1 MLRDVP
7 AKEKIMAQP
16 IFIIGSPRSGTSVL
30 TWGIGQHPNISVQP
44 ETNWMPTIAHAAFDA
59 YRIGTARDEFS
70 QLSWAHFPFDEFMV
84 RFGQTIDS
92 ISRDCFERRLEG
104 AIPNYRQGHYERDV
118 GSSFRLIRSPDERK
132 ARWVDGTPAY
142 SFSTYALG
150 LMFPDCKFIHILRR
164 PEQVVNS
171 LAHFE
176 NLGHADTRSFKP
188 AQALRVWLRHTLA
201 AKDTA
206 EFYGSAKVL
215 RIDHADLATDGK
227 AVLSRCFAFLG
238 EPDCD
243 YAASTLGQKRI
254 NSSNAD
260 GERDDTLSKIKDHPY
275 FERAQALYDEL
286 KGSEVPAEP
295 DLSALEEQRAAFDLS
310 QHPTGKT
317 AAATAPKTVAGKILS
332 ALKIRFG
339 R

>member
-1 MLRDVP
+1 
-7 AKEKIMAQP
+7 MAQP

-30 TWGIGQHPNISVQP
+30 TWAIGQHPNISVQP

-59 YRIGTARDEFS
+59 YRIGTTRHEFS
-70 QLSWAHFPFDEFMV
+70 QLSWAHFPLEEFMS
-84 RFGQTIDS
+84 RFGETIDS
-92 ISRDCFERRLEG
+92 ISRDCFERRLEQ
-104 AIPNYRQGHYERDV
+104 AIPNYREGQHPLDT
-118 GSSFRLIRSPDERK
+118 GSSFRLIRSPDDPK

-150 LMFPDCKFIHILRR
+150 LMFPECKFIHILRR
-164 PEQVVNS
+164 PDQVVNS

-201 AKDTA
+201 ARDTA

-215 RIDHADLATDGK
+215 RIDHADLVTDGK

-260 GERDDTLSKIKDHPY
+260 GDRDDTLSKIKGHPY
-275 FERAQALYDEL
+275 FERAQALYEDL
-286 KGSEVPAEP
+286 RRSEVPAEP
-295 DLSALEEQRAAFDLS
+295 NPTALEEQRAAFDPVQRPMS
-310 QHPTGKT
+310 KT
-317 AAATAPKTVAGKILS
+317 PAMSVPKTVVAKVLS
-332 ALKIRFG
+332 ALKASLR